1 MGYYQPMTA
10 SGFVGILV
18 AAMVI
23 LIVATPVA
31 IVIGL
36 GFAILKVWELVQQ
49 SKTKEE
55 PVATGAPEVPDEAD
69 ATQERNA
76 FRKHVDIGDAG
87 IDVWFHPS
95 KGVIKRT
102 VRVRNKELVAKHGEK
117 FNLPQLDLVDP
128 DNVEE
133 IVEQSVREVR
143 DKFGIGTTV
152 KAGTPERER
161 KPRQKRA
168 KATTSYTG
176 EVIRYGMET
185 HEGKTG
191 QYESFTLHLF
201 DTEAAAPHEMHG
213 ADLQRAIKEAGVVP
227 GDQVKVEIL
236 GSTPV
241 ALGAGKTGNKTLWS
255 VSKI

>member
-1 MGYYQPMTA
+1 MNFFNP
-10 SGFVGILV
+10 SLLV
-18 AAMVI
+18 IYLLALELKALHWFLAWAYKLVRGAIMMPA
-23 LIVATPVA
+23 IVARRLTR
-31 IVIGL
+31 
-36 GFAILKVWELVQQ
+36 
-49 SKTKEE
+49 KE
-55 PVATGAPEVPDEAD
+55 APEETAEKS
-69 ATQERNA
+69 ATSNEGNELKP
-76 FRKHVDIGDAG
+76 FRKHVDIGDAK
-87 IDVWFHPS
+87 IDVWVHPD
-95 KGVIKRT
+95 KGLIKRT
-102 VRVRNKELVAKHGEK
+102 VRVHNKELAAKHGEK

-128 DNVEE
+128 DSVEE

-143 DKFGIGTTV
+143 DKFGVASTV
-152 KAGTPERER
+152 KAGMPERER

-168 KATTSYTG
+168 KATASYTG

-185 HEGKTG
+185 HDGKTG